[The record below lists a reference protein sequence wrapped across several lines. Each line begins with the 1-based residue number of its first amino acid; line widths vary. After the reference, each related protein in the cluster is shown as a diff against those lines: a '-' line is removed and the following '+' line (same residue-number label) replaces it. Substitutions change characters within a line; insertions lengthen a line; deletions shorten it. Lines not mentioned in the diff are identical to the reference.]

1 MPALV
6 WLYQD
11 FHLVRNKF
19 SSCLCLYHAGSLSS
33 KWTHMLTNTGSDSC
47 HIPIK
52 NSSSNNNET
61 FLWFVQ
67 MTAGSWRM
75 SVDYCKFKQV
85 MILNAGAIQYDLFS
99 WVSQLKRSIR
109 KCQFILLPSSPHF
122 RTLSLLRDGQPTFNA
137 EFLEQVG
144 LQAKVELLIFKKN
157 DVRKRF
163 SYLLCIIWS
172 FMGILQNTYLDYWIE
187 N

>member
-19 SSCLCLYHAGSLSS
+19 SSCLCLYHSGSLSS
-33 KWTHMLTNTGSDSC
+33 KQTRMLTNTGSDSC

-52 NSSSNNNET
+52 NSSSNNHET

-67 MTAGSWRM
+67 MTAGSWRI

-99 WVSQLKRSIR
+99 
-109 KCQFILLPSSPHF
+109 
-122 RTLSLLRDGQPTFNA
+122 
-137 EFLEQVG
+137 
-144 LQAKVELLIFKKN
+144 
-157 DVRKRF
+157 
-163 SYLLCIIWS
+163 
-172 FMGILQNTYLDYWIE
+172 
-187 N
+187 